1 MAGVLRPLAGVEP
14 WLELASLADLEAGGR
29 IDMEG
34 FLGPTGVREDEFVRL
49 ALRLL
54 VLPAGALN
62 VDVEPESA
70 AW

>member
-14 WLELASLADLEAGGR
+14 WLELASLADLDAGGR

-34 FLGPTGVREDEFVRL
+34 FLGPTGVREDEPVRF

-62 VDVEPESA
+62 VDVEPDSA

>member
-14 WLELASLADLEAGGR
+14 WLELASLVDRDTGGR

-34 FLGPTGVREDEFVRL
+34 FLGPAGVREDGLAKV

-62 VDVEPESA
+62 VDVEPDSA